1 MDPVKNNAAVAAFLS
16 SCAETGTGGVVG
28 GTAWTFANEGTI
40 PRRSLDLLVVDEA
53 GQFSLAPTI
62 ASSIAATRLLLL
74 GDPQQLPQ
82 VSQGSHPEPVDQSAL
97 GWLADGEHVL
107 PAEFGY
113 FLARTRRMEPALT
126 AAVSGLSYDGQLASM
141 VSGRHLDGIDPGVH
155 PVPVVHAGN
164 TTSSVEEAE
173 RVVALARD
181 VVGRTWTDGDTSR
194 VLTDEDVIVVAPYNA
209 QGAVIR
215 EALDAAG
222 SAGRRSAPWTCSR
235 GARPWCRSRRSR
247 PRARRTSHGV
257 GLPAHAEPVERGAV
271 PGEVGGVPRALTR
284 ADHRAAAVDRR
295 TVPALP
301 VHRARRAPIA
311 RGDRSAHAERAVD
324 GAVGR
329 DGPVRSAHEGD
340 RPRAPVGGH
349 RVEHAGVLRQRREP

>member
-1 MDPVKNNAAVAAFLS
+1 M
-16 SCAETGTGGVVG
+16 
-28 GTAWTFANEGTI
+28 
-40 PRRSLDLLVVDEA
+40 
-53 GQFSLAPTI
+53 
-62 ASSIAATRLLLL
+62 
-74 GDPQQLPQ
+74 
-82 VSQGSHPEPVDQSAL
+82 
-97 GWLADGEHVL
+97 L

-222 SAGRRSAPWTCSR
+222 LRSTQVGTVDMFQGREAVVSITSLAASSAADIPR
-235 GARPWCRSRRSR
+235 GLDFLLMPNRLNVALSRRSG
-247 PRARRTSHGV
+247 RRTSCTH
-257 GLPAHAEPVERGAV
+257 
-271 PGEVGGVPRALTR
+271 PR
-284 ADHRAAAVDRR
+284 
-295 TVPALP
+295 
-301 VHRARRAPIA
+301 
-311 RGDRSAHAERAVD
+311 
-324 GAVGR
+324 
-329 DGPVRSAHEGD
+329 
-340 RPRAPVGGH
+340 
-349 RVEHAGVLRQRREP
+349 

>member
-1 MDPVKNNAAVAAFLS
+1 M
-16 SCAETGTGGVVG
+16 
-28 GTAWTFANEGTI
+28 
-40 PRRSLDLLVVDEA
+40 
-53 GQFSLAPTI
+53 
-62 ASSIAATRLLLL
+62 
-74 GDPQQLPQ
+74 
-82 VSQGSHPEPVDQSAL
+82 
-97 GWLADGEHVL
+97 L

-173 RVVALARD
+173 RVVTLARD

-222 SAGRRSAPWTCSR
+222 LRGTQVGTVDMFQGREAVVSITSLAASSAADIPRGWTSCS
-235 GARPWCRSRRSR
+235 CR
-247 PRARRTSHGV
+247 TG
-257 GLPAHAEPVERGAV
+257 
-271 PGEVGGVPRALTR
+271 
-284 ADHRAAAVDRR
+284 
-295 TVPALP
+295 
-301 VHRARRAPIA
+301 
-311 RGDRSAHAERAVD
+311 
-324 GAVGR
+324 
-329 DGPVRSAHEGD
+329 
-340 RPRAPVGGH
+340 
-349 RVEHAGVLRQRREP
+349 